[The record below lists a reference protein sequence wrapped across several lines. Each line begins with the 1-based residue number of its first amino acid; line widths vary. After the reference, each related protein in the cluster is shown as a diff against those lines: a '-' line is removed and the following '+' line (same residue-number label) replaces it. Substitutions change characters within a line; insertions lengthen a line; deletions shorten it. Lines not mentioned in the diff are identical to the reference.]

1 MKVLH
6 VIPSIG
12 PARGGPSVVVRT
24 MARCQAE
31 RGLEVHV
38 ATTDDNGPARL
49 STSKSI
55 PVKEDG
61 VTYWIFP
68 RQTRFYLFSFPLT
81 KWLLTHMSE
90 YDVVHIH
97 ALFSYAPVAAAL
109 CARFEHVPYV
119 IRPLGTLNK
128 WGMRNRRRWLK
139 KLSFRL
145 IESRILRGAA
155 CVHYTSEQEASEAQ
169 QAQLDQNP
177 LVISNPV
184 DASSAA
190 RASGSLRITYPDLVG
205 CTVVLFLS
213 RLDCKKGLDLLL
225 PAFARVRANH
235 PDAFLLMAGDGDA
248 PFVANLKRQALRL
261 GLDAGIRWTGFLHG
275 EEKRSA
281 LADADIFVL
290 PSYSE
295 NFGVA
300 VVEAL
305 AAGLPVIVSDQV
317 GIHREVARAQA
328 GLVIECSVEQ
338 LESALVKAITDKQ
351 FRAEMS
357 ANAVE
362 LSRQFV
368 PEIVTQQ
375 LIETYARICSKRV
388 RPIAA

>member
-1 MKVLH
+1 
-6 VIPSIG
+6 
-12 PARGGPSVVVRT
+12 
-24 MARCQAE
+24 
-31 RGLEVHV
+31 
-38 ATTDDNGPARL
+38 
-49 STSKSI
+49 
-55 PVKEDG
+55 
-61 VTYWIFP
+61 
-68 RQTRFYLFSFPLT
+68 
-81 KWLLTHMSE
+81 
-90 YDVVHIH
+90 
-97 ALFSYAPVAAAL
+97 
-109 CARFEHVPYV
+109 
-119 IRPLGTLNK
+119 
-128 WGMRNRRRWLK
+128 
-139 KLSFRL
+139 
-145 IESRILRGAA
+145 
-155 CVHYTSEQEASEAQ
+155 
-169 QAQLDQNP
+169 
-177 LVISNPV
+177 
-184 DASSAA
+184 
-190 RASGSLRITYPDLVG
+190 LRITYPDLVG

-300 VVEAL
+300 VLEAL
-305 AAGLPVIVSDQV
+305 AAALPVIVSDQV